1 MNGRNMQRTMLELM
15 LVCLLGGAVV
25 AGTPSPARVQ
35 LDGFL
40 AAFNSGDRATIMAFG
55 KDHAPP
61 DFIRPAIVDQ
71 TLEMSRTSGGY
82 DVLEVNETDPLSV
95 KSRVLARA
103 TKEVVEL
110 SIAVDP
116 ANPERITV
124 ITLKD
129 SVAPASPTTTPER

>member
-15 LVCLLGGAVV
+15 LLCLLGGAAL

-40 AAFNSGDRATIMAFG
+40 AAFNSGDRATITAFG

-61 DFIRPAIVDQ
+61 DFLRPAIVDQ

-82 DVLEVNETDPLSV
+82 DVLEVNEIDSLSV
-95 KSRVLARA
+95 KTWVLARA
-103 TKEVVEL
+103 TKAVVEL
-110 SIAVDP
+110 TIAVDP

-124 ITLKD
+124 ITLND
-129 SVAPASPTTTPER
+129 GAAPASSPTTPDR

>member
-1 MNGRNMQRTMLELM
+1 MKIIRLIGC
-15 LVCLLGGAVV
+15 VLLSLSGAI
-25 AGTPSPARVQ
+25 AGAAETPSPARVQ

-40 AAFNSGDRATIMAFG
+40 AAFNSGDRATITAFG
-55 KDHAPP
+55 KNHAPP
-61 DFIRPAIVDQ
+61 DFLRPAIVDQ

-82 DVLEVNETDPLSV
+82 DVLEVDDTDPLSV

-124 ITLKD
+124 ITLTD
-129 SVAPASPTTTPER
+129 RVAPASPPTTPDR

>member
-1 MNGRNMQRTMLELM
+1 
-15 LVCLLGGAVV
+15 
-25 AGTPSPARVQ
+25 
-35 LDGFL
+35 
-40 AAFNSGDRATIMAFG
+40 
-55 KDHAPP
+55 
-61 DFIRPAIVDQ
+61 
-71 TLEMSRTSGGY
+71 MSRTSGGY